1 MVLLIVGL
9 AVFTVLAVVV
19 LRLLDRAEETSTP
32 LLVVVWL
39 TYVMHAD
46 TVILAAFSG
55 VGRVALPAT
64 PSLLVGGLAGM
75 CGLAVF
81 LSAASALA
89 RDADLV
95 RGESR
100 ALVTGGVYAWI
111 RHPQDVGWAL
121 LLLAVAI
128 AGRSVA
134 GLVLVVVFVV
144 FARRLWRVEEERL
157 AARFGERYEAYRL
170 AVPAV
175 PGARRLGD
183 RRSEPAPAAR
193 RRW

>member
-9 AVFTVLAVVV
+9 AVFAVLAVVV
-19 LRLLDRAEETSTP
+19 LRLLDRAEQRSTP
-32 LLVVVWL
+32 LLFVVWL

-46 TVILAAFSG
+46 TVILAAFAG
-55 VGRVALPAT
+55 VGRVGLPAT
-64 PSLLVGGLAGM
+64 PSLLFGGVVGLVGFVL
-75 CGLAVF
+75 F
-81 LSAASALA
+81 FSAASALA
-89 RDADLV
+89 RDADMV

-100 ALVTGGVYAWI
+100 ELVIGGVYARA

-134 GLVLVVVFVV
+134 GVVLVLVFLGFV
-144 FARRLWRVEEERL
+144 RRLWRVEESRL
-157 AARFGERYEAYRL
+157 TTRFGERYETYRL

-175 PGARRLGD
+175 PRARR
-183 RRSEPAPAAR
+183 SSSS
-193 RRW
+193 